1 MFAWPFLKFDWPL
14 ILSCRLLQS
23 TQSPLMF
30 MCALPCRQFHLFLQL
45 EMLTFA
51 QHQYRLVHIVH
62 WINSH
67 GLVTLYDRE
76 NYLCFQHFLLW
87 GPCRPYLFN
96 FGLSENSPHVMY
108 KGSPLSFPNPIPFT
122 LEKTGNGTKNFY
134 LWRKPLQSHM
144 RVCMM
149 IDNHNLH
156 IYIQPRPHLSIFQAN
171 KVLWNVW
178 HPNNGAAGRKLKQ
191 WNLHLVTWQ

>member
-122 LEKTGNGTKNFY
+122 LEKTGNGTKNFHFQ
-134 LWRKPLQSHM
+134 RKPLHSHM

-149 IDNHNLH
+149 VENHMTCITTSSPQH
-156 IYIQPRPHLSIFQAN
+156 IPGQQSPLECLAP
-171 KVLWNVW
+171 K
-178 HPNNGAAGRKLKQ
+178 
-191 WNLHLVTWQ
+191 